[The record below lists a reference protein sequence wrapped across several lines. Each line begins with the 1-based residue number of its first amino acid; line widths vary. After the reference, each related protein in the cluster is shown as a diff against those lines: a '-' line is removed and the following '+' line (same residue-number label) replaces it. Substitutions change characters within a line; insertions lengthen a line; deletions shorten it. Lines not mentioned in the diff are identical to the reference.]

1 MSGIETVEF
10 KVTGNISCRK
20 HKVNPYEHKLNTIKQ
35 IKIILSKWLN
45 QRKRQWESYLKQL
58 KTNTE

>member
-10 KVTGNISCRK
+10 KVTGNMSCRK

-35 IKIILSKWLN
+35 IKIILSK
-45 QRKRQWESYLKQL
+45 
-58 KTNTE
+58 